1 MNLTNDKVLALLA
14 IGLPLCSFA
23 SLADTNIIVKSITT
37 LTGVSLNVLALIAVL
52 HNLKRENETA

>member
-1 MNLTNDKVLALLA
+1 MNLAIDKVLALLA

-23 SLADTNIIVKSITT
+23 SLIATNIIVKSIIA
-37 LTGVSLNVLALIAVL
+37 LTGVSLNVLALIPAL